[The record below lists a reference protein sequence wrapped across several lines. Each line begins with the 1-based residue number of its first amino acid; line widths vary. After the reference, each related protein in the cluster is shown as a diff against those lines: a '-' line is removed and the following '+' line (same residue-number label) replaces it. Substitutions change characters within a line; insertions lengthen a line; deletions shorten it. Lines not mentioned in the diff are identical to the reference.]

1 MYSTELDLV
10 GPYVLFKMIIFLI
23 IWVTARLLTSVLWH
37 LITYFLIFSC
47 GKFTVLLLS
56 LFLFWWV
63 FMLHIYRQQSCS
75 ISAFI
80 LINLE
85 DKFLQ
90 FPILKMFPSL
100 PVSWKSL
107 FVTQLVLFY
116 LTYRQFILVDVSKGS
131 CLEKGRIHHLNKKIL
146 LPFFWVPLVDA
157 NGGLIDLIT
166 SPLLSLSTLWFT
178 VEICLFPAIW
188 LHFWLD
194 FICLVLLLYS

>member
-1 MYSTELDLV
+1 MSNCKV
-10 GPYVLFKMIIFLI
+10 VNIC
-23 IWVTARLLTSVLWH
+23 LWH

-107 FVTQLVLFY
+107 FLTQLVLFY
-116 LTYRQFILVDVSKGS
+116 LTYRQFILVDVSRGS
-131 CLEKGRIHHLNKKIL
+131 CLEEGRIYHLNKKIL

-178 VEICLFPAIW
+178 VEICFFPAIW

>member
-1 MYSTELDLV
+1 MYSTGLDLV
-10 GPYVLFKMIIFLI
+10 GPYVLFKITIFLI
-23 IWVTARLLTSVLWH
+23 IWVTARLLTSVLWQ

-47 GKFTVLLLS
+47 VKFTVLLLS

-85 DKFLQ
+85 VKFLQ

-107 FVTQLVLFY
+107 FLTQLVLFF
-116 LTYRQFILVDVSKGS
+116 LTYGKFILVDVSRGS
-131 CLEKGRIHHLNKKIL
+131 CLEEGRIYHLNNKIL
-146 LPFFWVPLVDA
+146 LPFSWVPLVNA
-157 NGGLIDLIT
+157 NGVLIDHFQLIA
-166 SPLLSLSTLWFT
+166 LWFT
-178 VEICLFPAIW
+178 AEIFLFPAI
-188 LHFWLD
+188 
-194 FICLVLLLYS
+194 